1 MSIVLQ
7 GSTSGSVTLQE
18 PAVAGTTVLT
28 LPAVSGTVLTTT
40 SPKAG
45 NVLQVVSTTSTT
57 LFSSSSTSPVDITGF
72 TVTITP
78 TNANNKIFII
88 YNFVG
93 SCANNSL
100 SIYLNRN
107 GTNIALGSGGTT
119 NSSIATVPTGN
130 GAFSYSYAS
139 SFLDSPATTSAVT
152 YKIQANCD
160 AGTFYIGRRAQ
171 DTLFVSPSTIT
182 VMEIAA

>member
-1 MSIVLQ
+1 MA
-7 GSTSGSVTLQE
+7 VTLR
-18 PAVAGTTVLT
+18 G
-28 LPAVSGTVLTTT
+28 SG
-40 SPKAG
+40 
-45 NVLQVVSTTSTT
+45 QVPVQIQTTTSTT
-57 LFSSSSTSPVDITGF
+57 LFSSSSTSPVDVTGF
-72 TVTITP
+72 TVNITP
-78 TNANNKIFII
+78 ANANNKILVI

-130 GAFSYSYAS
+130 GAYSYSYAS

-160 AGTFYIGRRAQ
+160 AGTFYIGRRAT
-171 DTLFVSPSTIT
+171 DTLFASPSTIT
-182 VMEIAA
+182 VMEIAYA